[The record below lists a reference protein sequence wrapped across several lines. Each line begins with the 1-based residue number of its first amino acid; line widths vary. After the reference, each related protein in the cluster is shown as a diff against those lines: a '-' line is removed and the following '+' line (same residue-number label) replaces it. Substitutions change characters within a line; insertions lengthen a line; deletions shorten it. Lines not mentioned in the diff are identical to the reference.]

1 MRQDDGADRSID
13 RRMSSRNSVSIAS
26 IVPPELTGRQLSRHP
41 AHPSAECSPPWPVL
55 IVLIIL
61 LPLSLS
67 SSTGT
72 MPGRI
77 TSAPCAV
84 CGRTIQVRLDEKM
97 KTHGPQAHRCPGS
110 GELPANIG
118 SISPPEP
125 NSSTASLSPQV
136 TRRGPLQQVPTPSV
150 AP

>member
-72 MPGRI
+72 TPGRI
-77 TSAPCAV
+77 TSAPCAA
-84 CGRTIQVRLDEKM
+84 CGGIIQVRLDGKM
-97 KTHGPQAHRCPGS
+97 KTHAPRPIAVLGTENCLPTLVQYRHRS
-110 GELPANIG
+110 QI
-118 SISPPEP
+118 
-125 NSSTASLSPQV
+125 
-136 TRRGPLQQVPTPSV
+136 LQQRPFRPK
-150 AP
+150 